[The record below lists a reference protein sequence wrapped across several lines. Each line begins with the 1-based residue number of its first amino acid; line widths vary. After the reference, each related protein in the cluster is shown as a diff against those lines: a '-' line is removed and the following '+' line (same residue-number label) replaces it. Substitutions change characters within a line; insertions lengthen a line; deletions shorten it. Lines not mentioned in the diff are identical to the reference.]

1 MRCLHALRL
10 LLLFSTAT
18 AEQVPVWKNPFIAN
32 EVRALKEQGAPLEA
46 ILVFLRESGISPVE
60 TMFTLYSVLG
70 FSLSEGKRVIY
81 ESETWRDCREEED
94 AEIEKLLED
103 LDAYGESGL
112 SEKGER

>member
-1 MRCLHALRL
+1 
-10 LLLFSTAT
+10 
-18 AEQVPVWKNPFIAN
+18 
-32 EVRALKEQGAPLEA
+32 
-46 ILVFLRESGISPVE
+46 
-60 TMFTLYSVLG
+60 LG